1 MPKAVPKE
9 VQKEPN
15 AVPKSSPAKAA
26 FAAVQQNASKRT
38 KTTRK
43 TSPKTASDTDNKSS
57 RKKKKCIINECTNM
71 SIREGVCWR
80 HGAKE
85 LILGKQ
91 SNSGAQKK
99 GNGQQANIGT
109 HQGGDTKTTKTI
121 LIPAS
126 QANEILGIFVEF
138 NAQEYKGALV
148 TGINMAVCRFSDQI
162 GVGDRIVSNNGML
175 VKSIQDL
182 KPITGVGPRR
192 FEVVKAASPAA
203 NVLSQLPVL
212 TSLMKDQVINQVAT
226 FMVQRNISISSWSLD
241 QAQFFTTATRDFP
254 FLTSVAWEVECKKVR
269 DNNIHAA
276 AQNSQMNQQAA
287 APAQNNPSLEEGFEQ
302 WVKLHSEKT
311 KPSYDFSKGGKERRE
326 QYKKAR
332 KEQRDAD
339 NAAETLK
346 AIANGE
352 DPSPPKP
359 KRKKVA
365 AVVDNPYE
373 RKFIRTTAK
382 GRRSSVSRRA
392 VTEGVGAVEEG
403 GASAKDNGELAD
415 NGEDNN
421 TSTPASDSTTKRA
434 VEEEDPAEA
443 GDDTS
448 MTESPKKY
456 QIRSDDEDDN
466 DEEDD
471 EDDGAG
477 DDSSDEWKPSST
489 SSTKKYHKITFEE
502 RLKLCHA
509 FKVEHGHL
517 NILAAKNDYGLA
529 SWAKIIR
536 RNYRVFLSGGA
547 GVQPARL
554 RTYGHEL
561 EILEEMGFDFGSPD
575 NDEGEESNDN
585 EAAEGSSSTNLNN
598 KRTKMIWEYRIEQC
612 RQFKAANNG
621 QMNIPDHDKVLG
633 MFASRM
639 RSLYKDRLNGTR
651 DLSDIEK
658 EKVCILEG
666 LGFCFDGNF
675 DANLD
680 KFREYKQR
688 TGKSKVPSIFKP
700 GEGID
705 KELVGWAR
713 TVRYDNNRMNRGE
726 KSQYL
731 TSDRLRK
738 LVRVG
743 FDFGEPPKKEA
754 PWEEMFESLCIYRS
768 EHGKDP
774 PTSHEKLGYWVTKQ
788 RAAYLRKTEGHTKH
802 NMSDEREEKLRS
814 IGFVFR
820 AGRRPTEADKD
831 RLRAGKQKSFDD
843 KLAEFIAWK
852 ETHGHP
858 YVPRDGG
865 EDHHLGKWVVRMR
878 QAYKN
883 YTGITEKK
891 QYGTLTAEQ
900 ALKLTQAGF
909 AFDASHRWTK
919 STVKKAG
926 NDQESE
932 EQNEPEWHNYEH
944 HADPFV

>member
-9 VQKEPN
+9 VQIEPH
-15 AVPKSSPAKAA
+15 AVSKSSPAKAA
-26 FAAVQQNASKRT
+26 SAAVKKTAL
-38 KTTRK
+38 KTTKAIPK
-43 TSPKTASDTDNKSS
+43 TSPAKTASDTNKKSS
-57 RKKKKCIINECTNM
+57 REKKKCRIFQCTNLA
-71 SIREGVCWR
+71 IREGVCWR

-91 SNSGAQKK
+91 SNSGAQQK
-99 GNGQQANIGT
+99 GKGQQANTGIHHGE
-109 HQGGDTKTTKTI
+109 DTKTVI
-121 LIPAS
+121 IPAL
-126 QANEILGIFVEF
+126 QPNEKLGIFVKF

-148 TGINMAVCRFSDQI
+148 TGINKPVCRFSDQI
-162 GVGDRIVSNNGML
+162 EVGDRIVTNNGKL
-175 VKSIQDL
+175 VKSLQDL
-182 KPITGVGPRR
+182 KPITGVGTRR
-192 FEVVKAASPAA
+192 FEVVSAAVA
-203 NVLSQLPVL
+203 LSQLPML

-226 FMVQRNISISSWSLD
+226 YMVQRNISIANWSLV
-241 QAQFFTTATRDFP
+241 QAQFFTAATRDFP

-269 DNNIHAA
+269 DNSIHAA
-276 AQNSQMNQQAA
+276 AQYSHSQMNQQAA
-287 APAQNNPSLEEGFEQ
+287 AQAQHNPSLEKGFEE
-302 WVKLHSEKT
+302 WMKLHSEKT
-311 KPSYDFSKGGKERRE
+311 KPIYDFSKGGKERRE

-359 KRKKVA
+359 KRKKVE
-365 AVVDNPYE
+365 VVVGNPYE

-392 VTEGVGAVEEG
+392 ATEGVGAVDEG
-403 GASAKDNGELAD
+403 GTSANDNGELAD

-421 TSTPASDSTTKRA
+421 TSTPASGSATKRA
-434 VEEEDPAEA
+434 DEAEEDA
-443 GDDTS
+443 GEGRS

-466 DEEDD
+466 DEVDD
-471 EDDGAG
+471 DDDGADDDYG
-477 DDSSDEWKPSST
+477 VDDDSSEEWKPSSK
-489 SSTKKYHKITFEE
+489 KKYHKITFEE

-517 NILAAKNDYGLA
+517 NILAAKDEYGLA

-536 RNYRVFLSGGA
+536 RNYRLFLSGGA

-575 NDEGEESNDN
+575 NDEGEETNNN
-585 EAAEGSSSTNLNN
+585 EAAEGLSTTNRNT
-598 KRTKMIWEYRIEQC
+598 RMIWDYRIEQC

-621 QMNIPDHDKVLG
+621 QMNISDHDKVLG

-639 RSLYKDRLNGTR
+639 RSLYNDRLNGTR
-651 DLSDIEK
+651 VLSDIEK
-658 EKVCILEG
+658 EKVGILEG

-675 DANLD
+675 DANLER
-680 KFREYKQR
+680 FREYKQR

-743 FDFGEPPKKEA
+743 FDFGDPPKKEA
-754 PWEEMFESLCIYRS
+754 PWEEMFESLSSYRA

-774 PTSHEKLGYWVTKQ
+774 PISHEKLGYWVTKQ
-788 RAAYLRKTEGHTKH
+788 RAAYLRKADGHTKH

-814 IGFVFR
+814 IGFIFR
-820 AGRRPTEADKD
+820 AGRRLTEADKD

-852 ETHGHP
+852 EKHGHP

-883 YTGITEKK
+883 YTGVTDKK
-891 QYGTLTAEQ
+891 QYGKLTAEQ

-919 STVKKAG
+919 STVKKT
-926 NDQESE
+926 DDYQESE

-944 HADPFV
+944 HHADPFV